1 MLKKITWGHGII
13 IALGSFMAFILFLIL
28 IFPLGKQNA
37 DLISHN
43 YYDEEL
49 VYQDVIDSKNR
60 GTALTEKPIYQQNKN
75 GIMITFP
82 KERMVDSKMVDFV
95 MFRTDDS
102 TLDLKKTE
110 QLDTHNNLNIPAKVL
125 VPGSYT
131 LKLKWTENKQ
141 SYQIDY
147 DIIWK

>member
-1 MLKKITWGHGII
+1 MLKKLTWGHGIV

-28 IFPLGKQNA
+28 IFPIGKQNA

-60 GTALTEKPIYQQNKN
+60 ANTLVEKPVYQQNVH
-75 GIMITFP
+75 GILIAFP
-82 KERMVDSKMVDFV
+82 KERIVDDKTVNFV
-95 MFRTDDS
+95 LFRTDDS
-102 TLDLKKTE
+102 TLDLKKE
-110 QLDTHNNLNIPAKVL
+110 DKLDVHNNLNIPAKVL

-131 LKLKWTENKQ
+131 LKLKWEENKK

-147 DIIWK
+147 DVIWK

>member
-1 MLKKITWGHGII
+1 MLKKFTWGHGII
-13 IALGSFMAFILFLIL
+13 LALGSFMAFILFLIL
-28 IFPLGKQNA
+28 VFPIGKQNA
-37 DLISHN
+37 DLVAHN

-60 GTALTEKPIYQQNKN
+60 ANALEEKPVYQQNGH
-75 GIMITFP
+75 GILIAFP
-82 KERMVDSKMVDFV
+82 KERVVDNKNVDFV
-95 MFRTDDS
+95 LFRTDDS
-102 TLDLKKTE
+102 NLDLKRSDK
-110 QLDTHNNLNIPAKVL
+110 LDTHNNLNIPAKVL

-131 LKLKWTENKQ
+131 LKLKWEENKK